1 MNKKK
6 TYKLQLPKDVNVD
19 NAHLRIH
26 DGQIVVDV
34 EFKYAFRPKFGD
46 IVKIVCG
53 RSKLDESCKRDYMVC
68 IMPDKEIPN
77 ELFDN
82 FFFDIAN
89 VTMALDISHIC
100 AWRREFHLEE
110 ASESEKKELFDKLAE
125 IGKKWNPETKQL
137 EDIRWRAD
145 KDCTYYYVD
154 ERGNVLGC
162 NDTRG
167 CASDS
172 RYSCG
177 NYFKTREAARPYS
190 YQIKEIFKK
199 SKAE

>member
-19 NAHLRIH
+19 KANLRIH

-34 EFKYAFRPKFGD
+34 EFKDKSVPKDGDFLSTKDGRVFIYNNKNTLFQYGAYCGLDIYNNIIISDCKLPGWTGKEGCRYATPEEKYAFLER
-46 IVKIVCG
+46 
-53 RSKLDESCKRDYMVC
+53 LE
-68 IMPDKEIPN
+68 KEY
-77 ELFDN
+77 
-82 FFFDIAN
+82 
-89 VTMALDISHIC
+89 
-100 AWRREFHLEE
+100 
-110 ASESEKKELFDKLAE
+110 K
-125 IGKKWNPETKQL
+125 KKWNPDKKEL
-137 EDIRWRAD
+137 EDIRWIAD

-190 YQIKEIFKK
+190 DQIKEIFKK

>member
-1 MNKKK
+1 MIMKKK
-6 TYKLQLPKDVNVD
+6 YVNNLPNGKKVIGTEVSVEDGKLV
-19 NAHLRIH
+19 IE
-26 DGQIVVDV
+26 V
-34 EFKYAFRPKFGD
+34 EFEDEFDPNDGD
-46 IVKIVCG
+46 FLVSRIGKVFIYSKKTPDNRFVYSAYCG
-53 RSKLDESCKRDYMVC
+53 VRKDDVIRIDFSKKWALAEGCRFATPEEKSDFLDRLK
-68 IMPDKEIPN
+68 N
-77 ELFDN
+77 EL
-82 FFFDIAN
+82 
-89 VTMALDISHIC
+89 
-100 AWRREFHLEE
+100 
-110 ASESEKKELFDKLAE
+110 
-125 IGKKWNPETKQL
+125 GKKWNPDTKEL

-190 YQIKEIFKK
+190 DQIKKIFKK

>member
-1 MNKKK
+1 MKKK
-6 TYKLQLPKDVNVD
+6 YVNNLPNGKEVIGTEVSVEDGKL
-19 NAHLRIH
+19 
-26 DGQIVVDV
+26 VVEV
-34 EFKYAFRPKFGD
+34 EFEDVYVPKFGD
-46 IVKIVCG
+46 IVKVVCG
-53 RSKLDESCKRDYMVC
+53 RNNLSESCKRDYMIC

-77 ELFDN
+77 GTFDN
-82 FFFDIAN
+82 CFFDIAN
-89 VTMALDISHIC
+89 VTMALNINHIC
-100 AWRREFHLEE
+100 AWRREYHLEE
-110 ASESEKKELFDKLAE
+110 ASESEKRELFDKLAE
-125 IGKKWNPETKQL
+125 VGKKWNPDTKEL

-177 NYFKTREAARPYS
+177 NYFKTREAAQPYADKF
-190 YQIKEIFKK
+190 KEILKS